1 MADSLTE
8 MKGKKAT
15 ATLPHKKSTTT
26 ASIWY
31 IQRECV
37 AAILATLPWAGIDG
51 EKVLKSLLVTFSSF
65 ISALDSLGTCEIQ
78 VIDSIET
85 CGG

>member
-1 MADSLTE
+1 MAGPLIE
-8 MKGKKAT
+8 MKGKKAN
-15 ATLPHKKSTTT
+15 ATLPHKKS
-26 ASIWY
+26 IRY
-31 IQRECV
+31 IQREGT

-65 ISALDSLGTCEIQ
+65 ISALDPLGTCKIQ